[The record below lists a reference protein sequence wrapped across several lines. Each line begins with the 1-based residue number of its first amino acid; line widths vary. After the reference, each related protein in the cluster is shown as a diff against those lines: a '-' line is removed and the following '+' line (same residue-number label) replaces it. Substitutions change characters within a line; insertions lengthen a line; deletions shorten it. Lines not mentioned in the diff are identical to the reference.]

1 MGFHKF
7 DVAKNRNVLASPEEQ
22 ENYAMR
28 KDKERY
34 AQNHGRTT
42 HFDSLVDRYTD
53 GRKELS
59 SMGTRQLLQIASNE
73 GRMKEIKK
81 GNYQTRYGEMVI
93 ELKPQIENKIQEFKA
108 SGKTAEAA
116 GLQNVLDKF
125 VENYGALKSQKAQEN
140 NQGAGK
146 QTSEEEN
153 SSD

>member
-1 MGFHKF
+1 
-7 DVAKNRNVLASPEEQ
+7 
-22 ENYAMR
+22 
-28 KDKERY
+28 
-34 AQNHGRTT
+34 
-42 HFDSLVDRYTD
+42 
-53 GRKELS
+53 
-59 SMGTRQLLQIASNE
+59 
-73 GRMKEIKK
+73 
-81 GNYQTRYGEMVI
+81 MVI